1 MKRAVF
7 FDRDGTL
14 NEEKDYLAS
23 PEGLT
28 MLDGAVDA
36 VKTVNA
42 AALMAVVITNQSG
55 VGRGYFGHDDVE
67 AVNGRLRAL
76 VGEGG
81 GTIDGVYYCP
91 HLPDAGCPCRKPA
104 TGLIR
109 EASGDLGIDPT
120 RSYVVGDKASD
131 IEMARACGAKGVL
144 VLTGYGKEQ
153 RELLTAPP
161 DYIARDVLKAARWI
175 VEDVKS
181 GNEEA

>member
-14 NEEKDYLAS
+14 NEEREYLAS

-28 MLDGAVDA
+28 MLGGAVDA
-36 VKTVNA
+36 VKIVNK

-55 VGRGYFGHDDVE
+55 VGRGYFGRGDVE

-81 GTIDGVYYCP
+81 GRIDGVYYCP
-91 HLPDAGCPCRKPA
+91 HRPDEGCECRKPA

-109 EASGDLGIDPT
+109 QASGDLGIDPT
-120 RSYVVGDKASD
+120 RSYVVGDKVAD
-131 IEMARACGAKGVL
+131 IEMAWACGAKGVL

-153 RELLTAPP
+153 RGLLKAPP
-161 DYIARDVLKAARWI
+161 DFIASDVLKAAQWI
-175 VEDVKS
+175 VEDMK
-181 GNEEA
+181 GEEK